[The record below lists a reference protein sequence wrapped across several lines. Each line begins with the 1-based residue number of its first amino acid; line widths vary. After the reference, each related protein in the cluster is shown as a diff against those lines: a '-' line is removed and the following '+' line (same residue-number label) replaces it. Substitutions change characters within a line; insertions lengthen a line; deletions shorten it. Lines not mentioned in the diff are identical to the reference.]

1 MKKAQSLES
10 HRCHQGDLCHWGT
23 SSIGKLSLGK
33 LFRHLRPNTQLCRY
47 HYPNLRRRLVLTG
60 PLGGEGSLERAS
72 SNGLLDLPQ
81 LRVWIARLASDYEQ
95 VLRSGQLP
103 LTSTEKRKYRDAIRS
118 AANSCEG
125 KVSGSGKGRIREL
138 IAVGVSGFYP
148 IGELPPNSLLPEQIA
163 IDFAVS
169 ALWPLVIVPKLPKSY
184 LDDLSQ
190 ISSEPLARQV
200 AHARLAR
207 TSGPGM
213 SVDAFG
219 RAIANSAFAPGV
231 LNLLND
237 LADPRRGG
245 CALTAA
251 SIAGSGNKPPQEKP
265 FKIAA
270 AWLLSAAA
278 AGVVGNRA
286 DDALTNTLDWL
297 HQSAHNSATSHG
309 DGHSASGNHSGGNH
323 GNHGN
328 RQSGEGAARFIEEFI
343 HSFFR

>member
-1 MKKAQSLES
+1 M
-10 HRCHQGDLCHWGT
+10 
-23 SSIGKLSLGK
+23 
-33 LFRHLRPNTQLCRY
+33 
-47 HYPNLRRRLVLTG
+47 
-60 PLGGEGSLERAS
+60 ERAS
-72 SNGLLDLPQ
+72 RNGSLDLPQ
-81 LRVWIARLASDYEQ
+81 LRVWIARLASDYDQ
-95 VLRSGQLP
+95 TLRSGQLP
-103 LTSTEKRKYRDAIRS
+103 LTPAEKRKYRDAIRS
-118 AANSCEG
+118 AGNSCEG
-125 KVSGSGKGRIREL
+125 KVGGSGKERIREL
-138 IAVGVSGFYP
+138 IAVGVSGFHP
-148 IGELPPNSLLPEQIA
+148 VGELPPDSLLPEQIA

-213 SVDAFG
+213 SVEAFG

-245 CALTAA
+245 CALTAT
-251 SIAGSGNKPPQEKP
+251 SIAGSGSMPPQGKS

-278 AGVVGNRA
+278 AGVVGNRS
-286 DDALTNTLDWL
+286 DDALTNALDWL
-297 HQSAHNSATSHG
+297 HQSAHNAAASHG
-309 DGHSASGNHSGGNH
+309 DGHSASADHSGGNH
-323 GNHGN
+323 GNPQ
-328 RQSGEGAARFIEEFI
+328 RGEGAARFIEEFI
-343 HSFFR
+343 HSLFR